1 MCVCAERESG
11 VRGGGKS
18 RKRKRRK
25 GKGDKAYVVKCLNL
39 GNLREGYKGNLLI
52 FL

>member
-11 VRGGGKS
+11 VRGDGKS

-25 GKGDKAYVVKCLNL
+25 GKGDKAYVVKC
-39 GNLREGYKGNLLI
+39 
-52 FL
+52 